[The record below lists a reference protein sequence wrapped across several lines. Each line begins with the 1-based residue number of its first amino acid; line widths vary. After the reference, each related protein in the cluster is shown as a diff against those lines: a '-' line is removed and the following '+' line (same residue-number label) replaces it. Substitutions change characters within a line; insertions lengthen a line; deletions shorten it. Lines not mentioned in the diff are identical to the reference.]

1 MNCLLSVFVNTI
13 LPISII
19 IILLV
24 ISIFIFKWLQKK
36 FNRPIKTA
44 LQRNNTPEVKLKERF
59 CTEREMKFLEALHKA
74 LPREFIAF
82 PYVGVDNIVNP
93 KNDKN
98 AYNKI
103 MAKYIDVCI
112 FYRRTMQPV
121 LAIDLFNSNPIK
133 QALKKMDKDVYD
145 ALKMINLPIIEI
157 KLVEHYD
164 LNILKKNIYDS
175 LPPKIFALIKDNK

>member
-1 MNCLLSVFVNTI
+1 MNKLLTSSPI
-13 LPISII
+13 LIPLILIGLTLIVCII
-19 IILLV
+19 IIIVLKKRSKNI
-24 ISIFIFKWLQKK
+24 ISHPNKK
-36 FNRPIKTA
+36 
-44 LQRNNTPEVKLKERF
+44 NTTIVSLNMIENY
-59 CTEREMKFLEALHKA
+59 CTEIEMKFLEALHKA